1 MPGSRRSR
9 RSSAAATRRSR
20 RPGRSCPEAS
30 RAAVTG
36 KGRRLGLAEGAGLVR
51 PRDTVACGFAAGE
64 PVGLLDAIGARPDLE
79 DLTILAGLL
88 VHPHAV
94 LGNPAVRVLS
104 GFFGPI
110 ERAARAQG
118 ARVQYLPVDFH
129 GLERLGLRMRP
140 RVVVAATSPPAWTTA
155 RPSSSASAPSRTRW
169 RACSPAARAATSVY
183 IRRWSPMG

>member
-9 RSSAAATRRSR
+9 RSSAAARRRSR

-36 KGRRLGLAEGAGLVR
+36 KGRRLELAEAAGLVR
-51 PRDTVACGFAAGE
+51 PHDTVACGFAAGE

-140 RVVVAATSPPAWTTA
+140 RVVLGGS
-155 RPSSSASAPSRTRW
+155 
-169 RACSPAARAATSVY
+169 SPAARAATSVS